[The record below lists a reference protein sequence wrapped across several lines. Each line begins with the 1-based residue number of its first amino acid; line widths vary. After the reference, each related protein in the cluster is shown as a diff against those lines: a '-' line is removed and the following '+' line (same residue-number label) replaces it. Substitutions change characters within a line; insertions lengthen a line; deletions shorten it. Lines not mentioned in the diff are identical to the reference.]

1 MNKFTYN
8 MFYEIEK
15 PTVILSSVHH
25 KHYGVL
31 ENIDM
36 DSFQCNFNMN
46 SAQEISFD
54 VYKYMDEHLCSL
66 WDKLISFKYIYIPSH
81 NEYYKIDVTLD
92 QDNKTVKHITGTSAG
107 EFELSQRKILSLEI
121 NTASDL
127 TYYEQKN
134 PDTGE
139 YEEIPSPENTKT
151 TKLYDPDD
159 THKSL
164 LHRVI
169 ADRAPD
175 WSIGY
180 VDETVAN
187 KERMFSVSNQTIY
200 DFLTSTVATELDI
213 LFKFDSVNRVISVY
227 DLLNYCEDC
236 GERGDFTDKCDK
248 CGGTNIRRG
257 YGEDSHIFISA
268 SNYANKITVDGDEGN
283 VKNCFRVI
291 GGDDLMTATVKNCNP
306 AGSEYIYKFSEADYD
321 DMPDELVQKL
331 KDYAE
336 EYKRYENGDDIVT
349 PPIRPY
355 SDITKDYYN
364 ALTEYYYYKTSM
376 MPRTD
381 ENGAD
386 IGHWKPTTDDDH
398 PQTYNVGQTCY
409 TITLP
414 SYCHLVC
421 VEAGQSGHTEF
432 DCTDVILPSDPTEEV
447 IIDEHDFDPTA
458 TVKWKVVR
466 NIVSIPLANQALND
480 IKTYVAKSDTIV
492 YFEDSF
498 PVGVTTTPQTFT
510 TINKYVKDLLA
521 TVVNPLF
528 KIEILNSGSQTS
540 NWESVD
546 SKNGILSFYLQLTNT
561 TNPKDVAR
569 TIENDT
575 WYALNIKCC
584 IADSIK
590 QHQEYM
596 QELVEKRLNKKD
608 ENFTSIWQTEKRKAD
623 GQQLSGSS
631 ATIDLGFVPQYV
643 VVEYTTSDG
652 HYTRIHNYDGT
663 ETGSGGT
670 ISIVDTSTTKGFSFT
685 STKADVLIYYTAVSD
700 ADFAGVIQQYSLDL
714 LNGFMESYYDC
725 RNVLISNKITDP
737 ESRDFHGVDLYSTMY
752 EPYNH
757 KIKLLEAE
765 IAERERTVKKYYNSR
780 TQIDDGNDIPV
791 GNNLP
796 YDPEMP
802 EGLVQQYGAE
812 MQAVNDALNMQKFL
826 KDETAEDPD
835 WMWKTLFNYLREGEY
850 QNSNIISD
858 GLANNTLVEYA
869 KELLDKGNK
878 ELAKATELQYSLT
891 DELGNLLNTEDFAP
905 FKDKFNLGD
914 YIICGIGDNKDNL
927 DVDDHNYKLRLISL
941 SYTYGSPESVSVT
954 FANVTKIKNY
964 FSDTQDILAQAKSM
978 GTSYT
983 AVTHQVEKNADTTA
997 TINSWNQNGL
1007 NSALTRIMNNSRE
1020 EVTYDNSGILIKQ
1033 YDYDY
1038 DETKDN
1044 KTYGDEQLRLTHDIL
1059 CFTKDNWKT
1068 ASLGLGKQ
1076 DYIYYDNNGVRTSGT
1091 DYGVI
1096 AKFVDAGFIRGSQ
1109 FIGGELYSDKTYD
1122 DNGTAK
1128 PVTHMNYNNGTFEM
1142 AEGRIKFY
1150 YDSDQNPQLDIKA
1163 NVEIQGDITVKDTN
1177 NREIFKADVANHFA
1191 KIGGWT
1197 AGATNLW
1204 IQNGTNYVTFSDGSN
1219 NHQDVIVVRQG
1230 TEGNYTYP
1238 FHLHAD
1244 GRVVCSK
1251 LTATGTITGSTIT
1264 GSSFVNDGSYYTT
1277 TISSDTF
1284 EISGK
1289 DTQADNKIIIT
1300 VGSFDPSDLSLCSGT
1315 ISASGQGKESRLT
1328 GQTVIS
1334 PRFSISGR
1342 ANNIPSTI
1350 TGYPPYC
1357 GYLYAVG
1364 NDTNGYYGRLSL
1376 NGNGADIL
1384 INDTSITKFVA
1395 NEKYDIDWYG
1405 GALVTGGGKEIHF
1418 TLPLPKNAY
1427 GRTVTS
1433 SLNATAL
1440 YDGKYIIGSSSGAH
1454 YAAITPT
1461 ISVQSDGYALKFS
1474 LTKSSAYANAPTYGS
1489 VGIRVFGTLTF
1500 T

>member
-54 VYKYMDEHLCSL
+54 VYKYIDEHLCSL
-66 WDKLISFKYIYIPSH
+66 WDKLISFKYVYIPNH

-92 QDNKTVKHITGTSAG
+92 QDDKTVKHITGTSAG

-175 WSIGY
+175 WSIGH
-180 VDETVAN
+180 VDDTVAN

-336 EYKRYENGDDIVT
+336 EYKRYENGDDTVT

-466 NIVSIPLANQALND
+466 NIVSIPSADQALND
-480 IKTYVAKSDTIV
+480 VKTYVAKSDTIV

-540 NWESVD
+540 SWESVD

-575 WYALNIKCC
+575 WYTLNIKCC

-623 GQQLSGSS
+623 SQQLSGSS

-652 HYTRIHNYDGT
+652 HYTKIHNYDGT
-663 ETGSGGT
+663 ETGSGGA
-670 ISIVDTSTTKGFSFT
+670 ISIVDTSTIKGFSFT
-685 STKADVLIYYTAVSD
+685 STNTDVLIYYTAVSD

-812 MQAVNDALNMQKFL
+812 MQAVNDTLNMQKFL

-914 YIICGIGDNKDNL
+914 YIICGIGDDKDNL

-983 AVTHQVEKNADTTA
+983 AVTHQVEKNTDTTA
-997 TINSWNQNGL
+997 TVNSWNQNGL

-1038 DETKDN
+1038 DENKDN

-1076 DYIYYDNNGVRTSGT
+1076 NYIYYDTNGVRTSGT

-1109 FIGGELYSDKTYD
+1109 FIGGELYSDATYD
-1122 DNGTAK
+1122 DSGVTKA
-1128 PVTHMNYNNGTFEM
+1128 VTHMNYNDGTFEM
-1142 AEGRIKFY
+1142 AEGKIK
-1150 YDSDQNPQLDIKA
+1150 YDGTDLYIDA
-1163 NVEIQGDITVKDTN
+1163 NMDLKGDLTVKDSN
-1177 NREIFKADVANHFA
+1177 NNVIFHA
-1191 KIGGWT
+1191 KTTSPTEVSIGGFAVNSGKVYGGDSTTGVAVMQKPSPNTYWVFA
-1197 AGATNLW
+1197 AGGHSHDSYADCPFRVSKNGELYSTSGELGGWKINSTQLYKTEMVEG
-1204 IQNGTNYVTFSDGSN
+1204 QNRTTYLKPGKLEFYASDIL
-1219 NHQDVIVVRQG
+1219 DKC
-1230 TEGNYTYP
+1230 Y
-1238 FHLHAD
+1238 
-1244 GRVVCSK
+1244 SK
-1251 LTATGTITGSTIT
+1251 LTNTGLTLYNDNDTTLSINGSARDGIVLFTEYELRCGDILKTSGTWGSTT
-1264 GSSFVNDGSYYTT
+1264 
-1277 TISSDTF
+1277 
-1284 EISGK
+1284 K
-1289 DTQADNKIIIT
+1289 
-1300 VGSFDPSDLSLCSGT
+1300 
-1315 ISASGQGKESRLT
+1315 SRLNDAIT
-1328 GQTVIS
+1328 TLGTSINTLGTSINTLRGNSVKVVS
-1334 PRFSISGR
+1334 CSKTTDSISGGSV
-1342 ANNIPSTI
+1342 ATGQVTNDVAIPS
-1350 TGYPPYC
+1350 GYTPIV
-1357 GYLYAVG
+1357 A
-1364 NDTNGYYGRLSL
+1364 
-1376 NGNGADIL
+1376 IL
-1384 INDTSITKFVA
+1384 DTSGSRNFYVWNIGFGISGSNVHGTFDV
-1395 NEKYDIDWYG
+1395 
-1405 GALVTGGGKEIHF
+1405 
-1418 TLPLPKNAY
+1418 KNMGSDAHTT
-1427 GRTVTS
+1427 TVS
-1433 SLNATAL
+1433 INILCVRN
-1440 YDGKYIIGSSSGAH
+1440 
-1454 YAAITPT
+1454 
-1461 ISVQSDGYALKFS
+1461 
-1474 LTKSSAYANAPTYGS
+1474 
-1489 VGIRVFGTLTF
+1489 
-1500 T
+1500 